1 VRAAGATLGEVIA
14 LCIHMLN
21 PRHVVVGGEIV
32 EASDDLLSAVRGV
45 VYRHALPLAT
55 RELSIT
61 RSELGRDAAMVGA
74 MVLGIE
80 QLLSPAG
87 IGRFLGPR
95 TTS

>member
-1 VRAAGATLGEVIA
+1 MIA

-45 VYRHALPLAT
+45 VYRQALPLAT

-80 QLLSPAG
+80 HLLSPAG

-95 TTS
+95 DTP